1 MDAVKI
7 AKKDLRALAK
17 EKTVLVAVLL
27 LISLSSLSQI
37 VAIGL
42 TILYSPSFNA
52 NVKIGLVGDAPIFER
67 IAHPV
72 KFENLEEALASLKN
86 GEVDAV
92 VLLNETLNETNYI
105 DVYIPKEDVKA
116 VKVIPALRK
125 ILMDYQDTLRAYKG
139 IPILRV
145 KAYDLSG
152 KPIDVP
158 EGISIQFRFMY
169 TALIPLIVILTAII
183 LGVYVIDILY
193 EELGCLEVLL
203 CCVRLRDV
211 VLAKI
216 LAVTFVSAVLTATWL
231 LGLIANGVSINV
243 PLTVL
248 SSYTTYILSVSIAMM
263 VFRFSRNRE
272 EAQLVYSL
280 IFIPLILSFLTFD
293 PSPLSLVVK
302 SALSIFD
309 FAIVAFLTIDLLL
322 LTLAV
327 RLAEFAMSK
336 NL

>member
-1 MDAVKI
+1 MDALNI

-17 EKTVLVAVLL
+17 ERTVLVAVLL

-37 VAIGL
+37 VAMGL
-42 TILYSPSFNA
+42 TILYSPSSSA
-52 NVKIGLVGDAPIFER
+52 NIKIGLVGSAPIFER

-72 KFENLEEALASLKN
+72 KFDSLEEALASLKV
-86 GEVDAV
+86 GEVDAIIV
-92 VLLNETLNETNYI
+92 LNESLKEINYV

-125 ILMDYQDTLRAYKG
+125 ILMDYQDTLRAYRG
-139 IPILRV
+139 IPILKV
-145 KAYDLSG
+145 GTYDLSG
-152 KPIDVP
+152 KPVDVP

-169 TALIPLIVILTAII
+169 TALIPLIVVLTSII
-183 LGVYVIDILY
+183 LGVYIIDILY

-211 VLAKI
+211 ILAKI
-216 LAVTFVSAVLTATWL
+216 LAVTFVSAALTATWL

-243 PLTVL
+243 PLTVI
-248 SSYTTYILSVSIAMM
+248 SSYITYILSVSVAMI

-272 EAQLVYSL
+272 EAQLIYSL
-280 IFIPLILSFLTFD
+280 IFIPLILSLLTFS
-293 PSPLSLVVK
+293 PSPLSLIVK
-302 SALSIFD
+302 SSLSIFD
-309 FAIVAFLTIDLLL
+309 LAIVAFLAIDLILI
-322 LTLAV
+322 TLAIK
-327 RLAEFAMSK
+327 LAEFAMSK

>member
-1 MDAVKI
+1 M
-7 AKKDLRALAK
+7 
-17 EKTVLVAVLL
+17 
-27 LISLSSLSQI
+27 
-37 VAIGL
+37 
-42 TILYSPSFNA
+42 
-52 NVKIGLVGDAPIFER
+52 
-67 IAHPV
+67 
-72 KFENLEEALASLKN
+72 EEALASLKN

-193 EELGCLEVLL
+193 EERCLEVLL